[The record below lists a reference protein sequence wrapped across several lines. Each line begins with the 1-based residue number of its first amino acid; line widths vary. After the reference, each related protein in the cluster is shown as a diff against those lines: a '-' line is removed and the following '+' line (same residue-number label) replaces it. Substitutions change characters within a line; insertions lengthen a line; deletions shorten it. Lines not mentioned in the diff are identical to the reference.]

1 MTTKKL
7 HPSIEEFKE
16 FVNKNPQIID
26 EVRSGK
32 ATLQELYEDW
42 YLFGEEDARWDADR
56 AEKNTEKNT
65 SSIKGGDW
73 LTHFLGSMKKMDPNQ
88 IQGQLGQ
95 LSKALGAIQNVIMQL
110 QGGAAGQGI
119 KVSAQKPNHPFQFRK
134 D

>member
-7 HPSIEEFKE
+7 HPSIEEFKK

-42 YLFGEEDARWDADR
+42 YLFGEEDTRWDA
-56 AEKNTEKNT
+56 NHTEKKT
-65 SSIKGGDW
+65 EKKADDVQGDW
-73 LTHFLGSMKKMDPNQ
+73 LTHFLGTIKKVDPNQ

-95 LSKALGAIQNVIMQL
+95 LSKALGAIQNVITQL
-110 QGGAAGQGI
+110 QGGAAGQGR
-119 KVSAQKPNHPFQFRK
+119 KTSVQKPHHPFQFRK

>member
-7 HPSIEEFKE
+7 HPSIEEFKK

-42 YLFGEEDARWDADR
+42 YLLGEEDTRWDTNRTEDNDD
-56 AEKNTEKNT
+56 KNETN
-65 SSIKGGDW
+65 IQGDW
-73 LTHFLGSMKKMDPNQ
+73 LKHLLGTMKKMDPNQ
-88 IQGQLGQ
+88 IQSHLGQ
-95 LSKALGAIQNVIMQL
+95 LSKALGAIQNVIGQL
-110 QGGAAGQGI
+110 QGGAAGQGG
-119 KVSAQKPNHPFQFRK
+119 KSSATKSNHPFQFRK